1 MNLCAKET
9 IDISLQEIQLKIVE
23 FQSKHEQK
31 ASEIKSKIDQI
42 KIDINEKAKE
52 LIQQVIDQQNILL
65 NDTQS
70 IETNVNNK
78 FNKLLK
84 KHYITSKKFEVLK
97 YHYNSD
103 SNPNLDQNVCV
114 KIKFEL
120 EQIKFDMNCFQFKEL
135 NQIDLNLEFKTNNL
149 IQNNICIGKLVER
162 ENSISQPVAPVV
174 LNSTATDSISIVNIK
189 TDKELD
195 KNIWDSMKNE
205 ATLTHIK
212 INEMT
217 SSQLDVYFYLNDLMK
232 QVISTKFGKN
242 TRSNL
247 IRKTLSGYTVRR
259 FCYVN
264 NCLSAWILNVKV
276 PSGIGIT
283 NFSFLV

>member
-9 IDISLQEIQLKIVE
+9 IDISLQEIQLKIAE

-52 LIQQVIDQQNILL
+52 LIQQIIDQQNILL

-78 FNKLLK
+78 LNKLLK

-162 ENSISQPVAPVV
+162 ENSISQSVAPVV
-174 LNSTATDSISIVNIK
+174 LNSTATDSISLINIK

-195 KNIWDSMKNE
+195 KDVWESMKNE

-217 SSQLDVYFYLNDLMK
+217 PSQLDVYFYLNDLMK

-259 FCYVN
+259 FCYFN

-276 PSGIGIT
+276 PSGIGI
-283 NFSFLV
+283 